1 MLKYYNIFQNVSSSS
16 KPFLFNTSMFLIL
29 LPCTS
34 GISLLKQNQLLQ
46 LFKKVEILH
55 QSTNFDIASS
65 IIVLYRRVRNHFL
78 NKSLK
83 HLPTEDI
90 KPFGQNG

>member
-78 NKSLK
+78 NKPLK